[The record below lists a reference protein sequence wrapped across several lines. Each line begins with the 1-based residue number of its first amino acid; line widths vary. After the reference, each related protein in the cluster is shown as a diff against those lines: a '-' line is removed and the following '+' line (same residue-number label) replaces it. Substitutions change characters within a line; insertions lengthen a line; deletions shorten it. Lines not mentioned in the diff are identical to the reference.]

1 MSRGG
6 TLAWGHARKT
16 PALPGRPGLATA
28 PVESQN
34 AIGVVRKN
42 VHAAV
47 RRVLDIVPPWR
58 TAEPGAQETAPGE
71 WPGNGRGCSFV
82 LVVLVRFEQATRLLL
97 TQKRSLEVIR
107 RVLGCS
113 LWVP

>member
-1 MSRGG
+1 MR
-6 TLAWGHARKT
+6 ARRKT
-16 PALPGRPGLATA
+16 PRVRVTLALPGRPGLATA
-28 PVESQN
+28 PVEGQN

-47 RRVLDIVPPWR
+47 RRVLDIAPPWR
-58 TAEPGAQETAPGE
+58 TAEPGVQEAAPGE
-71 WPGNGRGCSFV
+71 WPGNGRGCWFV
-82 LVVLVRFEQATRLLL
+82 LVVLARFEQAARLL

-113 LWVP
+113 TWVP